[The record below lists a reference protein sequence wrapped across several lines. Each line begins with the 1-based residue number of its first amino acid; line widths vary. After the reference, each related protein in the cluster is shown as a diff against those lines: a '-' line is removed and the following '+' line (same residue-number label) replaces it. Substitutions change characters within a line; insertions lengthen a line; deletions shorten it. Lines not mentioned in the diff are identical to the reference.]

1 MTRWKAQGIATVA
14 WFAGA
19 FGLTFAMPESHGG
32 WITLPNFPIL
42 FLFLF
47 GPIAVVVTLATT
59 VLVAVWRTIPLRT
72 LVGVHVAIAAVFL
85 IWLAAKA
92 NGH

>member
-19 FGLTFAMPESHGG
+19 LGLTFVMPESQGG

-59 VLVAVWRTIPLRT
+59 ALVAVWRTIPVRT
-72 LVGVHVAIAAVFL
+72 LVGVHVALGDLFL
-85 IWLAAKA
+85 IWLAAKV